1 MTLTKKDLW
10 LTSGWN
16 FTPDDW
22 GCVGFT
28 DKWARDM
35 IVNPTRI
42 VAVYVVKHKGPEEKR
57 GKVVGFAELSD
68 QIGYVRDFISTDAW
82 NKKQANRESRKKWS
96 HVVVIKRAWLVFD
109 KDWQDIE
116 DIFSNTYKNNPPR
129 YIGRCGVVAK
139 ENDFSKL
146 KELRIEPSAVFP
158 QKQLPKEPTEPEIK
172 TVGDLLRVRD
182 IKLCGLD

>member
-1 MTLTKKDLW
+1 MTLTEKDLW
-10 LTSGWN
+10 LTSGWD
-16 FTPDDW
+16 FTPDTW

-28 DKWARDM
+28 DEWARDK
-35 IVNPTRI
+35 IINPTRI
-42 VAVYVVKHKGPEEKR
+42 VAFYVVKSKGPKKKR
-57 GKVVGFAELSD
+57 GMVAGFAELSD
-68 QIGYVRDFISTDAW
+68 QIGYVRDFISKEAW
-82 NKKQANRESRKKWS
+82 DRKQANCESKRRWS
-96 HVVVIKRAWLVFD
+96 HVVVIKRAWLVVD
-109 KDWQDIE
+109 NDWKKVDF
-116 DIFSNTYKNNPPR
+116 IFENTYKNNPPR
-129 YIGRCGVVAK
+129 YIGRCGVLAK